1 MNNKEEIMIVNQA
14 SLVNKIYM
22 IRGEKIMLDFELAE
36 IYGTFQN

>member
-22 IRGEKIMLDFELAE
+22 IRREKIMLDFELAE
-36 IYGTFQN
+36 IYRTFQN